1 MKRRSGTLRLTFL
14 SFLIVFALGATLGY
28 KVRDILPPGETFP
41 AASAVSVH
49 FSPRGGC
56 TAAIVKEVAQ
66 ARKDILLQAYSF
78 TSREIASAVARRRR
92 GGVKVEAILD
102 SGNLTGKYS
111 AATFLSHAG
120 VPVLIDAA
128 HAIAHNKVIV
138 IDGRTVITGS
148 FNFTRA
154 AEERNAENLLIL
166 HNAGLARKY
175 IDNYQV
181 HRAHSSSF
189 QEQSTKNHSGTFDL
203 LTPAN

>member
-14 SFLIVFALGATLGY
+14 SFLIVLALGVSLGY
-28 KVRDILPPGETFP
+28 KVRDLLPPGETFP
-41 AASAVSVH
+41 AASAVSVR

-66 ARKDILLQAYSF
+66 AREEILLQAYSF

-92 GGVKVEAILD
+92 EGVKVEAILD
-102 SGNLTGKYS
+102 SGNRTGKYS
-111 AATFLSHAG
+111 AATFLAHAG

-175 IDNYQV
+175 IDNYLE
-181 HRAHSSSF
+181 HKAHSSSF
-189 QEQSTKNHSGTFDL
+189 KEQPVKRRTETID
-203 LTPAN
+203 